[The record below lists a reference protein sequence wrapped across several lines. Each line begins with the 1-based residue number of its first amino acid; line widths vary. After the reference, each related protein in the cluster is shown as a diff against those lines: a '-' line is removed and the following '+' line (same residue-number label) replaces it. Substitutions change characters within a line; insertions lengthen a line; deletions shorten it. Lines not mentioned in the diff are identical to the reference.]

1 MGGGGWES
9 KVHEVGTGRAQ
20 TRDSRDSL
28 GKEKALP
35 TLVAGRQIQLWVG
48 FKAGEVK
55 EVVLIACG
63 LCSHDKRVGRGE
75 VRGLRTVEKV
85 LDIQRNE

>member
-1 MGGGGWES
+1 M
-9 KVHEVGTGRAQ
+9 
-20 TRDSRDSL
+20 
-28 GKEKALP
+28 
-35 TLVAGRQIQLWVG
+35 WVG

-63 LCSHDKRVGRGE
+63 LCSHDKRVRRGE